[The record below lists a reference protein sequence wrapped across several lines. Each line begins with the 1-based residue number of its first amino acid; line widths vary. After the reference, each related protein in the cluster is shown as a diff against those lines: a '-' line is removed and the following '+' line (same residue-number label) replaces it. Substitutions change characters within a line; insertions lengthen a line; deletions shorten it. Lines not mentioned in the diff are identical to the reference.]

1 MRNLYEELKR
11 RLAQGFFPDNF
22 LQVARLAEEASW
34 QTDRPLS
41 LYVLSRILLALGQDW
56 PRQGVETSVADDMQ
70 RTMEPA
76 INAYLADAA
85 THDLTA
91 EQEALHLNN
100 IVRSFLKWRSA
111 HN

>member
-1 MRNLYEELKR
+1 
-11 RLAQGFFPDNF
+11 
-22 LQVARLAEEASW
+22 
-34 QTDRPLS
+34 
-41 LYVLSRILLALGQDW
+41 
-56 PRQGVETSVADDMQ
+56 MQ